1 MESSPFS
8 EWPEWMTQIYRQ
20 LPTFQIELDLK
31 PVSKIT
37 FAAVDFLMSSLW
49 PAGGRLGL
57 GMYWEML
64 PFHQLLAISQNSL
77 GNLGLEF
84 SKAPFLTN

>member
-37 FAAVDFLMSSLW
+37 FAAVDFLCPPFGQQGAGWAWECTGKCSLSTSYLQF
-49 PAGGRLGL
+49 PKI
-57 GMYWEML
+57 
-64 PFHQLLAISQNSL
+64 P
-77 GNLGLEF
+77 
-84 SKAPFLTN
+84 